1 MCLITKSPVP
11 RTAKRDFTVY
21 KVLYVNNNYAGK
33 GFTRLMAPVRGD
45 TCYQFDR
52 AYNELRFND
61 PEHEAVVKMN
71 ELSLNIN
78 GFDRTDERWKVSYG
92 YHSCKN
98 RRRAREMK
106 KSLEGTRML
115 SGFTIVECAV
125 PKGSQYFEGCKGDI
139 CSNSII
145 INRII
150 E

>member
-1 MCLITKSPVP
+1 MCLIAKSPVP
-11 RTAKRDFTVY
+11 KTAKRNFTVY
-21 KVLYVNNNYAGK
+21 KVLYINNNYAGK
-33 GFTRLMAPVRGD
+33 GFTRMMAPVRGT
-45 TCYQFDR
+45 TCYLFDQV
-52 AYNELRFND
+52 YNEPRFND
-61 PEHEAVVKMN
+61 PKYEAVVKMD
-71 ELSLNIN
+71 ELS
-78 GFDRTDERWKVSYG
+78 GFSRTDSRWKVSYG

-106 KSLEGTRML
+106 KILENTHII
-115 SGFTIVECAV
+115 SGYTIVECTI